1 MQNDVEALL
10 NARAEIDEQLR
21 RHKNVLTVLFTDVV
35 GSTSYF
41 DRFGDTAGLAMVHL
55 SSELGVSVVGR
66 FGGTVVKTIGDSVM
80 ADFPDPV
87 SAVSAAIEMQR
98 RLICVNSDLPE
109 HRRMEL
115 RIGIHTGMGFR
126 KGTDVFGDVVNL
138 ASRITKRTEA
148 AQILISR
155 AVQEVVAS
163 QSNITCRWLD
173 KCTIDGRSE
182 KEDIFEVI
190 WTDLDEYLRHRSR
203 FVSSTSVED
212 RDGNKQYRSPVKLPA
227 RYALMESVGEG
238 AVGIVFKARDLETDE
253 VLALKVLKPEVAA
266 DALVQANFN
275 KELRLARRIT
285 HKNVCRIYDLS
296 RNEGTAYV
304 SMEYVEGENL
314 LKHINGVGKL
324 PIANALSILEQI
336 CAGLKEAHEQ
346 GVIHRDLKPSN
357 VMIDQNGAV
366 KIMDFGI
373 ARLMEGDL
381 RHTMTIVGTPAYM
394 SPEQADGKP
403 VDARTDIYSL
413 GLVLYEMVTGIAAFS
428 GDNPVALALKQL
440 TEAPRAPR
448 ELVPALTP
456 QVEAVIMKCLEKS
469 ASNRF
474 QSVEE
479 LEIAVRRIAN
489 APAKPVSAKRG
500 VDANSIWSS
509 VESASRDFHS
519 SLKAMSAWAS
529 RPWSQ
534 SAPRSN
540 DALWLSPSP
549 QLGARVAPYVESG
562 ARKVSQHRTLLLVSL
577 FLIGPIIV
585 WASISH
591 AKKTKAQ
598 PVIISGTTSPETVN
612 SGPSR
617 PPQNAA
623 TPKSVEISTSS
634 VSLAPSR
641 NERSLSDDNDV
652 ERDLHVPTRPSPKK
666 LTARTPLITV
676 SPSRSPKAL
685 DSSTT
690 ATGDMPI
697 APSTSTPNPTPLVV
711 TAQPPKN
718 ESSPSSDSTKPF
730 NANLD
735 LYFDV
740 GNFKDEVWAGKAS
753 ENLESMGFHTSVV
766 HKGRLW
772 MNSYHIIVG
781 PFHSEKEADSAKDNL
796 ESHGF
801 KARPTRAQ

>member
-1 MQNDVEALL
+1 VQNDVEALL

-55 SSELGVSVVGR
+55 SSELGVSVVGQ

-98 RLICVNSDLPE
+98 RLIGVNSDLPE

-163 QSNITCRWLD
+163 QSDITCRWLD

-253 VLALKVLKPEVAA
+253 ILALKVLKPEVAA

-314 LKHINGVGKL
+314 LKHINRAGKL
-324 PIANALSILEQI
+324 PVANALSILEQV

-346 GVIHRDLKPSN
+346 GVVHRDLKPSN

-413 GLVLYEMVTGIAAFS
+413 GLVLYEMVTGVAAFS
-428 GDNPVALALKQL
+428 GDTPVALALKQL

-448 ELVPALTP
+448 ELVPALPP
-456 QVEAVIMKCLEKS
+456 QVEALIMKCLEKS
-469 ASNRF
+469 SSNRF

-479 LEIAVRRIAN
+479 LENAIRTIAST
-489 APAKPVSAKRG
+489 PAKSLSANRRD
-500 VDANSIWSS
+500 DANSIW
-509 VESASRDFHS
+509 ASIETANAHLHS
-519 SLKAMSAWAS
+519 SLKAMSAWGS

-534 SAPRSN
+534 SAPSPN
-540 DALWLSPSP
+540 DPQRPSPSSD
-549 QLGARVAPYVESG
+549 LGAGMAPYVETS
-562 ARKVSQHRTLLLVSL
+562 ARKIGQHRTLLLLSL

-591 AKKTKAQ
+591 AKKTRVE
-598 PVIISGTTSPETVN
+598 PVIISST
-612 SGPSR
+612 PSSATATPSTFR
-617 PPQNAA
+617 PLQNTAM
-623 TPKSVEISTSS
+623 PKSVGVSTSS
-634 VSLAPSR
+634 VSLAPTR
-641 NERSLSDDNDV
+641 GEQSLSGDDDI
-652 ERDLHVPTRPSPKK
+652 ERDSHTPTRPSPKK
-666 LTARTPLITV
+666 ITARTPSIPV
-676 SPSRSPKAL
+676 SARSPKPA
-685 DSSTT
+685 DSS
-690 ATGDMPI
+690 AIAGGDLPI
-697 APSTSTPNPTPLVV
+697 AASPSTPNPTPLAV
-711 TAQPPKN
+711 TAQPPKSK
-718 ESSPSSDSTKPF
+718 SSPSSDSTQPLS
-730 NANLD
+730 ANLD
-735 LYFDV
+735 RYFDV

-753 ENLESMGFHTSVV
+753 ENLEGMGFHTSII

-781 PFHSEKEADSAKDNL
+781 PFHSEKEADSARDNL